1 MRRVVVRDEQCAIAG
16 ASARWPN
23 CGYID
28 QPIVRGGMEKS
39 GLVNSEGEL
48 TSMSEQWIRL
58 SVEDQFV
65 M

>member
-1 MRRVVVRDEQCAIAG
+1 MWLYRPAYCPR
-16 ASARWPN
+16 
-23 CGYID
+23 
-28 QPIVRGGMEKS
+28 GMEKS

-48 TSMSEQWIRL
+48 TGMSEQWIRL